1 MRAAC
6 RSLLIVY
13 TQTHGH
19 LHEQSNDVVKSL
31 HNKVDILHGRENAQ
45 GKNMTEMI
53 TIYVVVGGGGG
64 GDG

>member
-13 TQTHGH
+13 THTHGH

-45 GKNMTEMI
+45 GKKI
-53 TIYVVVGGGGG
+53 
-64 GDG
+64 